1 MKLEFGS
8 KSLTYDSGGHAS
20 ATKVILTNAE
30 GAVVPVN
37 LPAESIDL
45 SNTELLELA
54 LEVVYEENFPQRA
67 ENEKFNTLGEKIAKF
82 DDMMEKMQ
90 EAIKQ
95 SQQANEEN
103 HKLVKTVSL
112 TINEVLA
119 MVYSEEETEEAVN
132 EEPTQED

>member
-45 SNTELLELA
+45 SNTELLESA
-54 LEVVYEENFPQRA
+54 LEVIYEENFPQRA

-119 MVYSEEETEEAVN
+119 MVYSEEETEEAVD

>member
-20 ATKVILTNAE
+20 ATKVILTNTE

-54 LEVVYEENFPQRA
+54 LEAIYEENFPQRA

-119 MVYSEEETEEAVN
+119 MVYSEEETEEAVD

>member
-8 KSLTYDSGGHAS
+8 KSLAYDSGGHAS

-37 LPAESIDL
+37 LSAESIDL
-45 SNTELLELA
+45 SNTELLESA
-54 LEVVYEENFPQRA
+54 LEAIYEENFPQRA

-90 EAIKQ
+90 EAIKE
-95 SQQANEEN
+95 SQRANEEN
-103 HKLVKTVSL
+103 HELVKTVSL

-119 MVYSEEETEEAVN
+119 IVYSEEETEEAVD
-132 EEPTQED
+132 EEPTQEN

>member
-54 LEVVYEENFPQRA
+54 LEVIYEENFPQRA